1 MLEKRETVNT
11 GDLLTLLTWLK
22 GESTV
27 LDNKFGF
34 DYLLNECGTGVENV
48 DVTGFFDQ
56 LMYDLY
62 HIYEKLEKL
71 TPEDLEAKV
80 VNNPMFNIL
89 PKDVVEESMRSMDS
103 FMKLYEE
110 LIMNSKF
117 EEGNIRAIQKKIMD
131 KLFIKFVAT
140 EEYEKCGEIKQKLTE
155 I

>member
-1 MLEKRETVNT
+1 MLEKRETINT

-34 DYLLNECGTGVENV
+34 DYLLNECGVGNEEV
-48 DVTGFFDQ
+48 DVVGFFDQ

-62 HIYEKLEKL
+62 RIYEKLEKL
-71 TPEDLEAKV
+71 TPKDLEV
-80 VNNPMFNIL
+80 NIVNNPMFNIL
-89 PKDVVEESMRSMDS
+89 PKDVVEESMRSMEA
-103 FMKLYEE
+103 FMDLYEK
-110 LIMNSKF
+110 LIMETKF

-131 KLFIKFVAT
+131 KLFVKYVAT